1 MPPKWPREPDRNDPE
16 YRRLDD
22 IWTFAA
28 HVAVFSSVNSGM
40 WFFNILL
47 RANWSW
53 AVGMTAIWA
62 SVILVHYLYVFK
74 IANYSPNSNG

>member
-28 HVAVFSSVNSGM
+28 HVAVASSVNSGM

-62 SVILVHYLYVFK
+62 SIILVHYLYVFK
-74 IANYSPNSNG
+74 IADYSPKSNG